1 MTWRRG
7 QCYSQDLRDRVL
19 SSVDDG
25 TPVYRTAKLFRVSVS
40 YIYKALDRRRRTGD
54 SGPNPNR
61 GHRPRLLAPAQEQAL
76 AARIATEPDITLA
89 RLYGRAPRRQRL
101 KAKAP
106 FGHWKTITFVAAL
119 RLIGVTAPWALD
131 RAMDGAAFKAYCHNV
146 LAPTLS
152 LDDIVGRDNLPAHK
166 IADVASGN
174 ALQEMVCIPK

>member
-61 GHRPRLLAPAQEQAL
+61 GHRPRILTPAQEQAL
-76 AARIATEPDITLA
+76 AARIAGEPDITLA
-89 RLYGRAPRRQRL
+89 RLRAWLLAEHGVRLSNGAIWAAVQRLDLSFKKKPAGRGAGAPRRGRP
-101 KAKAP
+101 AP
-106 FGHWKTITFVAAL
+106 GLASGAAL
-119 RLIGVTAPWALD
+119 HR
-131 RAMDGAAFKAYCHNV
+131 
-146 LAPTLS
+146 S
-152 LDDIVGRDNLPAHK
+152 
-166 IADVASGN
+166 
-174 ALQEMVCIPK
+174 